1 MEDCVCSQEI
11 EISGEITNILST
23 ERVPTV
29 IPSLY
34 CALTAFTTNLFY
46 KVKSMNIRSFI
57 DEEIKAKEE
66 LVTCPQ
72 AECLRLA

>member
-1 MEDCVCSQEI
+1 MEGCVYSQGI

-23 ERVPTV
+23 EHVLTV
-29 IPSLY
+29 IPGLY
-34 CALTAFTTNLFY
+34 CALTAFTANLFY
-46 KVKSMNIRSFI
+46 KVKSINILSFI

-72 AECLRLA
+72 AECLRLG